1 MICNRGS
8 YFISKLS
15 NLVQKSTAPAASS
28 HSLHSLPAAH
38 QQIKTNTKKGENT
51 NTKTKIQVEYW
62 IIITT
67 SSSSKSCH
75 HHKVVIVIEIVIFCQ
90 SSHIHHWPA
99 GEGER
104 VERGERYFL
113 NQIRRFGS
121 TANRSIT
128 NLSLINMTWHAYIL

>member
-1 MICNRGS
+1 M
-8 YFISKLS
+8 KATLS
-15 NLVQKSTAPAASS
+15 PKSWWAEEEHLTFC
-28 HSLHSLPAAH
+28 
-38 QQIKTNTKKGENT
+38 I
-51 NTKTKIQVEYW
+51 W
-62 IIITT
+62 ITT
-67 SSSSKSCH
+67 TTPSSSKSCH
-75 HHKVVIVIEIVIFCQ
+75 HHKVVIVIEIVIEIVIFCQ

-128 NLSLINMTWHAYIL
+128 NRDRGRAGSGIF